1 MDYNNKYRNH
11 INQNNNLVDLNSCKK
26 LLSKKLQF
34 LGKGGQG
41 SVFKIES
48 KECGGIVLKKYYNY
62 TNQEEINKEISMLNR
77 VKEIIKNNI
86 CPNFILMHENGK
98 MNNLD
103 YILMEYADGDIERW
117 FEFEHTNA
125 EIKSFVF
132 QMLVGI
138 LAVQKYLKAYH
149 SDLKPKN
156 IFFKRLHEKGNFK
169 YKINNE
175 EYYVP
180 TFGNLFLIADFGH
193 AKSLLIKED
202 LKIEDKIIDAIAIN
216 KDFRHILHINK
227 RLIVTNMMEKGI
239 DRLDKLFN
247 LIKSPENLNKL
258 KKYLDSES
266 DKIKKDFQKYPK
278 YLQDKMLLK
287 NMLYFVVENNLTDF
301 NDFRTAKYF
310 ALNDEMVEFIKTIFS
325 SIDPIELIIK
335 NNFAEYMEKTEY
347 VVKFDM
353 EF

>member
-1 MDYNNKYRNH
+1 MNLYRNH

-26 LLSKKLQF
+26 LLYKKSKF

-41 SVFKIES
+41 QVFKIES
-48 KECGGIVLKKYYNY
+48 KECGGIVLKKYYEY
-62 TNQEEINKEISMLNR
+62 TKKEEIKKEIYMLNH
-77 VKEIIKNNI
+77 VKKLIDNNV
-86 CPNFILMHENGK
+86 CPNFIYMFENGK
-98 MNNLD
+98 IDNLE

-117 FEFEHTNA
+117 FEFEHTDS

-138 LAVQKYLKAYH
+138 LSIQKYLKAYH

-156 IFFKRLHEKGNFK
+156 IFFKKLSDKKNFK

-193 AKSLLIKED
+193 AKSLLVKDD

-216 KDFRHILHINK
+216 KDFRHILHISK
-227 RLIVTNMMEKGI
+227 RLIVTNIMEKGI
-239 DRLDKLFN
+239 DTLDKLYN
-247 LIKSPENLNKL
+247 VINNDEYLNKI
-258 KKYLDSES
+258 KKYYGSES
-266 DKIKKDFQKYPK
+266 DKIKKDFEKYPK

-287 NMLYFVVENNLTDF
+287 NILYYVVENNLIDF
-301 NDFRTAKYF
+301 SNYKTGKYYVPS
-310 ALNDEMVEFIKTIFS
+310 DEMTEFMKKIFS

-335 NNFAEYMEKTEY
+335 NNFSEYVEKTEY
-347 VVKFDM
+347 SVIFDI